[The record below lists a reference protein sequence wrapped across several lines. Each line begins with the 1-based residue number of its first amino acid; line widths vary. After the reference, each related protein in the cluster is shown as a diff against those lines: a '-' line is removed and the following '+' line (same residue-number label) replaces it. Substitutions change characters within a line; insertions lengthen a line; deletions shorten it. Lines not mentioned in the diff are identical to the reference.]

1 MKNKRLLSS
10 FSFIDEKYVKEATP
24 KMTVARTSSLA
35 NIVAIA
41 ACFLLIISL
50 SLYMFIP
57 FNTTGP
63 DVSEYSDSEYYP
75 LIATIANYRYRPSS
89 YKNNFQRLINS
100 LKKFDL
106 GPTKDAA
113 AENAA
118 PGDAMGSDKGNG
130 YVEVTDN
137 QVDGVIEAD
146 LIKRTETHLFRL
158 GYNNKGSKLTVY
170 TIDKENSEKVAEFTL
185 PDFEASIGN
194 YSEMYLSTDGKTITV
209 IHKYYDKSY
218 NSKVGI
224 ISVDVSDVNDIKT
237 KKQITIDGSYSSS
250 RMVDGKLLLI
260 SEYAVTARNIDY
272 ANPESYVPT
281 ITENGV
287 KECIKFKDIIY
298 PEKLTNLRYSVVA
311 LMNENDLELLGANAL
326 LSFNG
331 AIYVSGEN
339 VYVTRGYTKAEKIID
354 RENSQFNV
362 QMTDIV
368 VLKYSDGTLENKG
381 TLSVEGSIKDQYSMD
396 EYEGHLRVVTS
407 TSKVA
412 VEIQSGNSD
421 LADSTS
427 SMSIS
432 VIRSSASLTVFNL
445 ESFEKIA
452 EVKDFA
458 PEGEEAASVRFDGDT
473 AYVCTAVVVTFTD
486 PVFFF
491 DLSDYSN
498 ITYTDTGVIE
508 GYSTSLIQL
517 GDGILL
523 GIGVEDRNLNKVEV
537 YEELNGEVVS
547 IDKYLFEGFYS
558 TNYKSYLVNRDN
570 DMFGFAIESLVYE
583 DLERCYD
590 TYVLLVFNGYE
601 LVEVIKVKFDF
612 YYAENVRAFI
622 DDGYLYITDNDDLKV
637 VSIVNE

>member
-57 FNTTGP
+57 FNTSGP

-100 LKKFDL
+100 FKKFDL

-311 LMNENDLELLGANAL
+311 LMNENDLELLGTNAL

-331 AIYVSGEN
+331 VIYVSGEN

-421 LADSTS
+421 LAESTS
-427 SMSIS
+427 SMSIND
-432 VIRSSASLTVFNL
+432 VRRSASLTVFNL

-590 TYVLLVFNGYE
+590 TYLLLVFNGYE

>member
-63 DVSEYSDSEYYP
+63 NVSEYSDSEYYP

-412 VEIQSGNSD
+412 VEIQNGNSD
-421 LADSTS
+421 LAESTS
-427 SMSIS
+427 SMSIND
-432 VIRSSASLTVFNL
+432 VRRSASLTVFNL

-601 LVEVIKVKFDF
+601 LVEAVNVKFDF
-612 YYAENVRAFI
+612 VNAEKIRAFI
-622 DDGYLYITDNDDLKV
+622 DDGYLYITDDDKLEV

>member
-63 DVSEYSDSEYYP
+63 NVSEYSDSEYYP

-311 LMNENDLELLGANAL
+311 LMNENGLELLGANAL

-331 AIYVSGEN
+331 AIYVSEEN

-432 VIRSSASLTVFNL
+432 DIRSSASLTVFNL

>member
-57 FNTTGP
+57 FNTSGP

-185 PDFEASIGN
+185 PDFEGSIGN

-432 VIRSSASLTVFNL
+432 DIRSSASLTVFNL

>member
-57 FNTTGP
+57 FNTSGP

-100 LKKFDL
+100 LNKFDL

-432 VIRSSASLTVFNL
+432 DIRSSASLTVFNL